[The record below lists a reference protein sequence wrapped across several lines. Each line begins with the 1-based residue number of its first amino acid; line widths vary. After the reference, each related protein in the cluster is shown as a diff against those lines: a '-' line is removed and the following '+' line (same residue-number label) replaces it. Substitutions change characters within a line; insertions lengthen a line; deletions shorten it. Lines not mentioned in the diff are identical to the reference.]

1 MKYSER
7 ETIFITPKNVPRMPR
22 DKKLLR
28 TRTVPV
34 RISKEP
40 QILTWSVHRTSAMGW
55 LEIAFSNLSNRIRKT
70 NSRKKLVA
78 KKMNIRKTHEFPIY
92 TFLRITIATSSKT
105 VWNYSRW
112 GNFKM
117 YSYLRPL
124 SNITLSVNLSLPL
137 ANPSGK

>member
-7 ETIFITPKNVPRMPR
+7 ETLFITPKNVPRMPR
-22 DKKLLR
+22 DKKLLT

-70 NSRKKLVA
+70 NSRKNYWLRRR
-78 KKMNIRKTHEFPIY
+78 IRKTNKFPIY
-92 TFLRITIATSSKT
+92 TFLRINIIATSSKT
-105 VWNYSRW
+105 VWDYSRW
-112 GNFKM
+112 GNFNM
-117 YSYLRPL
+117 YSYTAWKWRFTQ
-124 SNITLSVNLSLPL
+124 N
-137 ANPSGK
+137 